1 MKAGLR
7 FGIAAAA
14 TLIAMLHAPAAAQ
27 DPLAPTTN
35 APASDTIGPRELQN
49 FNLNGTV
56 TRPAETP
63 PPAQSTAP
71 EPNRPARTTTSETAI
86 RSEPAEAPS
95 RAPAV
100 APRST
105 ESARPERSV
114 PVTLPP
120 SEALSD
126 APSASAADAPETDSS
141 LQAPVVQPTSLP
153 EGHSNVLPWLLALLA
168 AAGGAGYYFWRQRS
182 EPSYAAAGAAS
193 RFVAPEPTPAPGPSP
208 EFKPVGIPAP
218 KPAAAKHSGV
228 VSTRLRP
235 WLDIEFTPS
244 RCVVE
249 EDKATID
256 FDVIITNSG
265 STPARDVL
273 IEASLFNA
281 GPSQD
286 QEIGGFFEH
295 PVAKGDRIP
304 AIPPMRKV
312 AVKSAVSLTLAQ
324 MRQFEVQGRRIFVPL
339 IGFNA
344 LYKWSGGDGQTSNS
358 YLLGR
363 ETKGEKLAPF
373 RLDLGPRIF
382 RGLGARQH
390 SLSVRN

>member
-7 FGIAAAA
+7 FCIAAAA
-14 TLIAMLHAPAAAQ
+14 TLMAFAHAPAIAQ

-35 APASDTIGPRELQN
+35 APASDAIGPREVEN
-49 FNLNGTV
+49 FSLNGTV
-56 TRPAETP
+56 TRAAETP
-63 PPAQSTAP
+63 PATAAPAPTPDRATAP
-71 EPNRPARTTTSETAI
+71 DVATRLPADGPARS
-86 RSEPAEAPS
+86 PAAS
-95 RAPAV
+95 S
-100 APRST
+100 RST
-105 ESARPERSV
+105 EPTRPDPSV
-114 PVTLPP
+114 SVSLPP
-120 SEALSD
+120 AEALSD
-126 APSASAADAPETDSS
+126 APSATPVDAPAANPGLETP
-141 LQAPVVQPTSLP
+141 ATLP
-153 EGHSNVLPWLLALLA
+153 SEGGSILPWLLALIVIGA
-168 AAGGAGYYFWRQRS
+168 GAGYYFWRQRS
-182 EPSYAAAGAAS
+182 THSYAAAGAVS
-193 RFVAPEPTPAPGPSP
+193 RFVPPEPAPSLQPQQRAPGPQ
-208 EFKPVGIPAP
+208 
-218 KPAAAKHSGV
+218 PAASAASGAV

-235 WLDIEFTPS
+235 WLDIEFAPS

-256 FDVIITNSG
+256 FDVVITNTG
-265 STPARDVL
+265 NTPARDVL

-312 AVKSAVSLTLAQ
+312 AVKSAVSLTRAQ
-324 MRQFEVQGRRIFVPL
+324 MRQFEVAGRSLFVPL

-344 LYKWSGGDGQTSNS
+344 LYRWSGGDGQTSAS

-363 ETKGEKLAPF
+363 DTKSEKMAPF

-382 RGLGARQH
+382 RGLGAREH
-390 SLSVRN
+390 SLRVRN

>member
-1 MKAGLR
+1 MTAGLR
-7 FGIAAAA
+7 ICIAAAA
-14 TLIAMLHAPAAAQ
+14 TLMALVHAPALAQ

-35 APASDTIGPRELQN
+35 TPATDAIGPRELQN

-63 PPAQSTAP
+63 PPAATPAP
-71 EPNRPARTTTSETAI
+71 QPNRAAPAATAETATG
-86 RSEPAEAPS
+86 SPSTDQPS
-95 RAPAV
+95 RPAAAV
-100 APRST
+100 AARSAEPT
-105 ESARPERSV
+105 RRDRSV
-114 PVTLPP
+114 PLSLPP
-120 SEALSD
+120 SEALS
-126 APSASAADAPETDSS
+126 A
-141 LQAPVVQPTSLP
+141 APVETVQPPVAETPTAEPAALP
-153 EGHSNVLPWLLALLA
+153 AGHSNVLPWLLALLA
-168 AAGGAGYYFWRQRS
+168 AAAAAGFYFWRQRS
-182 EPSYAAAGAAS
+182 TPSYATAGTAS
-193 RFVAPEPTPAPGPSP
+193 RYVMPEEAPAPQPLQRA
-208 EFKPVGIPAP
+208 PVPQ
-218 KPAAAKHSGV
+218 PAAAPAKPSGV

-235 WLDIEFTPS
+235 WLDIEFAPS

-256 FDVIITNSG
+256 FDIFITNSG
-265 STPARDVL
+265 STSARDVL

-281 GPSQD
+281 GPAQD

-312 AVKSAVSLTLAQ
+312 AVKSAVSLKREQ
-324 MRQFEVQGRRIFVPL
+324 MRQFEIEGRRIFVPL

-344 LYKWSGGDGQTSNS
+344 LYRWSGGDGQTSNS

-373 RLDLGPRIF
+373 RLDMGPRIF
-382 RGLGARQH
+382 RGLGAREH
-390 SLSVRN
+390 SLRVRN